1 MAVAQ
6 SLGRANP
13 KRFAM
18 LTRWLE
24 TRVCARRF
32 SVGTVV
38 EDILPIWNKDAD
50 AFRATKRKYQI
61 YE

>member
-1 MAVAQ
+1 MFDKVVGNAGVRPA
-6 SLGRANP
+6 
-13 KRFAM
+13 FF
-18 LTRWLE
+18 
-24 TRVCARRF
+24 RRHR
-32 SVGTVV
+32 V